1 MTVENKAIKHK
12 CYNTPNVLYVLKTR
26 RQSTHV
32 RHHAITN
39 KEEDAHFGSV
49 II

>member
-12 CYNTPNVLYVLKTR
+12 YYNTPNVLYVLKTR
-26 RQSTHV
+26 RQRTHV
-32 RHHAITN
+32 RHVITD